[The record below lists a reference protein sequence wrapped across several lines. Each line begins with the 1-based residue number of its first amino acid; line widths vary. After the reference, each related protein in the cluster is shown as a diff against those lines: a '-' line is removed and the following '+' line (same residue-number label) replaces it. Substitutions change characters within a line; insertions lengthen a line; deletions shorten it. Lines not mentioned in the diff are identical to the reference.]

1 MMKRLQDIIYD
12 VPYLE
17 LIGSE
22 DVQISSICFDSRK
35 VAKSSLYLAQKGTQ
49 VDGHIF
55 IEKAIESGASVVV
68 CEDLPTEIKDNIT
81 YIKVADSSETLGL
94 LASNYYD
101 NPSEDL
107 KLIGITGTNG
117 KTTSV
122 SLLYNLFTNLGYRC
136 GLISTVENRIADKVI
151 PSTHTTPDSVALNEL
166 LSQMLA
172 QGCDFCFM
180 EVSSHSVTQK
190 RISGLSFAAGVF
202 TNLSHDHLDYHKT
215 FDAYLKAK
223 KEFFDNLP
231 ANAFALSNLD
241 DRNGQVMLQNTKATK
256 HYYSARSMADFR
268 VKIIENAFSGLHL
281 NIDGVEAYFNLV
293 GEFNAYNIISVY
305 AVALLCKFDKM
316 EVLTEL
322 SNLKTAEGRFDYV
335 ENNSEIVAIVDYAHT
350 PDALEN
356 VLETIEDIR
365 QAGERII
372 TVVGCGGNRDAEKRP
387 IMARIAHDMSDVL
400 IMTSDNPRHEDPME
414 ILEQMQAGI
423 PADSQKQYLTI
434 ENRREAIKTATILAQ
449 KGDVILVAGKG
460 HEKYQ
465 EIKGVRHHFDDKE
478 ELEKQLKK

>member
-190 RISGLSFAAGVF
+190 RISGLNFAAGVF

>member
-1 MMKRLQDIIYD
+1 MMKRLQDIIFD

-17 LIGSE
+17 LLGSE
-22 DVQISSICFDSRK
+22 DVQVSSICFDSRK

>member
-1 MMKRLQDIIYD
+1 MKRLQDIIYD

>member
-1 MMKRLQDIIYD
+1 
-12 VPYLE
+12 
-17 LIGSE
+17 
-22 DVQISSICFDSRK
+22 
-35 VAKSSLYLAQKGTQ
+35 
-49 VDGHIF
+49 
-55 IEKAIESGASVVV
+55 
-68 CEDLPTEIKDNIT
+68 
-81 YIKVADSSETLGL
+81 
-94 LASNYYD
+94 
-101 NPSEDL
+101 
-107 KLIGITGTNG
+107 
-117 KTTSV
+117 
-122 SLLYNLFTNLGYRC
+122 
-136 GLISTVENRIADKVI
+136 
-151 PSTHTTPDSVALNEL
+151 
-166 LSQMLA
+166 
-172 QGCDFCFM
+172 
-180 EVSSHSVTQK
+180 
-190 RISGLSFAAGVF
+190 
-202 TNLSHDHLDYHKT
+202 
-215 FDAYLKAK
+215 
-223 KEFFDNLP
+223 
-231 ANAFALSNLD
+231 
-241 DRNGQVMLQNTKATK
+241 
-256 HYYSARSMADFR
+256 
-268 VKIIENAFSGLHL
+268 
-281 NIDGVEAYFNLV
+281 
-293 GEFNAYNIISVY
+293 
-305 AVALLCKFDKM
+305 
-316 EVLTEL
+316 
-322 SNLKTAEGRFDYV
+322 V

>member
-12 VPYLE
+12 VLYLE

-172 QGCDFCFM
+172 EGCDFCFM

-190 RISGLSFAAGVF
+190 RISGLRFAAGVF

-281 NIDGVEAYFNLV
+281 NIDGLEAYFNLV

-423 PADSQKQYLTI
+423 PTDSQKQYLTI